1 MMLDWFMIN
10 YELCIMNYE
19 LCIMNYELCIMNYEL
34 WIVHYEL
41 WIMNCALWIL
51 NSPSVT
57 VSAVSPADKELKFKN
72 NKKQQENIARINNI
86 S

>member
-1 MMLDWFMIN
+1 MNCALW
-10 YELCIMNYE
+10 IMNYE
-19 LCIMNYELCIMNYEL
+19 LCIMHYELCIMNY
-34 WIVHYEL
+34 
-41 WIMNCALWIL
+41 ALWIL

-57 VSAVSPADKELKFKN
+57 VSAASPADKELKFKN